1 MIVRRVPADSIG
13 LLLLAA
19 GDDVVIAVRD
29 LSPGVHGVSDGEQ
42 LEVLEPVPL
51 GHKVS
56 ARPIAAG
63 ERVLRCGV
71 PIGSMSASVGRG
83 RWVHTHNLASDYI
96 ATVAHRGG
104 AA

>member
-1 MIVRRVPADSIG
+1 MTARRVPPDSVG
-13 LLLLAA
+13 LLLLDAA
-19 GDDVVIAVRD
+19 DDVLIAVRD
-29 LSPGVHGVSDGEQ
+29 LSPGVHGVSNGEQ
-42 LEVLEPVPL
+42 LEVLEPIRL

-56 ARPIAAG
+56 ARPLAAG

-96 ATVAHRGG
+96 ATVARRGG